1 VQGKKVMFAPSP
13 TSTTLPHNKENSH
26 PNHLGADQCGQDED
40 VCGRATS
47 EENNKFG
54 VSGAHCVVPGCGM
67 CVRACV
73 LVLVH
78 VFFVS
83 EFVGCAR

>member
-1 VQGKKVMFAPSP
+1 VQGKKVMCAPSP

-26 PNHLGADQCGQDED
+26 PNHLGADQCGQE
-40 VCGRATS
+40 VPGGATS
-47 EENNKFG
+47 SEKNNKFG
-54 VSGAHCVVPGCGM
+54 VSGAHCVALGCGM

-78 VFFVS
+78 VFFLS